1 MYSKKVEK
9 KIEKIIS
16 KFQILERSSCGLRA
30 NNDGG
35 IDDMSYSRERHE
47 LNPADFI
54 VENDEIV
61 GYTFKGYS
69 CKFDGS
75 EETVIYQWNNNDYS
89 GWNDEIDE
97 GEYKIVFKK

>member
-1 MYSKKVEK
+1 MYSEKVEK
-9 KIEKIIS
+9 KINEIIS
-16 KFQILERSSCGLRA
+16 KFQVLERSSYGLQA

-35 IDDMSYSRERHE
+35 IDDMSYRHERHE
-47 LNPADFI
+47 MNPADFI

-61 GYTFKGYS
+61 GYTFEGHS
-69 CKFDGS
+69 CAFDGKN
-75 EETVIYQWNNNDYS
+75 ETVIYSWNNNDYS